1 MSNRTPLTEIG
12 EMRISLSDRSFFFK
26 PSFRAMNEI
35 GTPKEIVEVYAKLN
49 GIDYVSPLQHVEY
62 LPFGAQMQVM
72 KTISKPVYGRHVL
85 SAAYIVMQ
93 SCCEDD
99 ISVLIGGWKP
109 TPRGV
114 RYVPGV
120 MPIGGTG
127 HLPGGTGGIIEI
139 ARSLMEHGIIGKSP
153 LKVPERLEE
162 QGKKTT
168 NEFHASQYIISARTH
183 FDMTRDEAENL
194 SMTEFQMM
202 IKNKYPEPK
211 GLTKEERAAEYDQ
224 AKADRE
230 RMKALAERKAKKA
243 RNT

>member
-1 MSNRTPLTEIG
+1 MTNRTPLTEIG

-35 GTPKEIVEVYAKLN
+35 GTPKEIVEVYARLN
-49 GIDYVSPLQHVEY
+49 GIDYVAPLQHVEC

-114 RYVPGV
+114 RYVPGI
-120 MPIGGTG
+120 MPVSD
-127 HLPGGTGGIIEI
+127 IIII
-139 ARSLMEHGIIGKSP
+139 ARNLMEHGIIGKSP

>member
-35 GTPKEIVEVYAKLN
+35 GTPKEIVEVYARLN
-49 GIDYVSPLQHVEY
+49 GIDYVTPLQHVEY

-99 ISVLIGGWKP
+99 VSVLIGGWKP

-114 RYVPGV
+114 RYVPGI
-120 MPIGGTG
+120 MPVSD
-127 HLPGGTGGIIEI
+127 IIII
-139 ARSLMEHGIIGKSP
+139 ARNLMQHGIIGKSP

-183 FDMTRDEAENL
+183 FDMTRDEAESL

>member
-1 MSNRTPLTEIG
+1 MSNSTPLTEIG

-49 GIDYVSPLQHVEY
+49 GIDYVAPLQHVEY

-114 RYVPGV
+114 RYVPGI
-120 MPIGGTG
+120 MPVSD
-127 HLPGGTGGIIEI
+127 IIII
-139 ARSLMEHGIIGKSP
+139 ARNLMQHGIIGKSP

-183 FDMTRDEAENL
+183 FDMTRDDAENL

>member
-49 GIDYVSPLQHVEY
+49 GIDYVAPLQHVEY

-114 RYVPGV
+114 RYVPGI
-120 MPIGGTG
+120 MPVSD
-127 HLPGGTGGIIEI
+127 IIII
-139 ARSLMEHGIIGKSP
+139 ARNLMQHGIIGKSP

-183 FDMTRDEAENL
+183 FDMTRDDAENL

>member
-49 GIDYVSPLQHVEY
+49 GIDYIAPLQHVEY
-62 LPFGAQMQVM
+62 LPFGAQIQVM

-114 RYVPGV
+114 RYVSGV
-120 MPIGGTG
+120 MPVSD
-127 HLPGGTGGIIEI
+127 IIII
-139 ARSLMEHGIIGKSP
+139 ARNLMQHGIIGKSP

-211 GLTKEERAAEYDQ
+211 GLTKEEREAEYDQ

>member
-99 ISVLIGGWKP
+99 VSVLIGGWKP

-114 RYVPGV
+114 RYVPGI
-120 MPIGGTG
+120 MPVSD
-127 HLPGGTGGIIEI
+127 IIII
-139 ARSLMEHGIIGKSP
+139 ARNLMQHGIIGKSP

-183 FDMTRDEAENL
+183 FDMTRNEAENL

-211 GLTKEERAAEYDQ
+211 GLTEEERAAEYDQ

-230 RMKALAERKAKKA
+230 RMKALAERKAKK
-243 RNT
+243 RGIHNG

>member
-49 GIDYVSPLQHVEY
+49 GIDYVAPLQHVEY

-114 RYVPGV
+114 RYVPGI
-120 MPIGGTG
+120 MPVSD
-127 HLPGGTGGIIEI
+127 IIII
-139 ARSLMEHGIIGKSP
+139 ARNLMQHGIIGKSP

-211 GLTKEERAAEYDQ
+211 GLTKEERAAEYAQ

>member
-12 EMRISLSDRSFFFK
+12 EMRISLSDKSFFFK

-49 GIDYVSPLQHVEY
+49 GIDYIAPLQHVEH

-99 ISVLIGGWKP
+99 ASVLIGWWKP

-114 RYVPGV
+114 RYVPGI
-120 MPIGGTG
+120 MPVSD
-127 HLPGGTGGIIEI
+127 IIII
-139 ARSLMEHGIIGKSP
+139 ARNLMQHGIIGKSP

-162 QGKKTT
+162 QSKKTT
-168 NEFHASQYIISARTH
+168 NEFHASQYVISARTH

-211 GLTKEERAAEYDQ
+211 GLTKEERAAEYDR

>member
-49 GIDYVSPLQHVEY
+49 GIDYVAPLQHVEY

-109 TPRGV
+109 TPRGL
-114 RYVPGV
+114 RYVPGI
-120 MPIGGTG
+120 MPVSD
-127 HLPGGTGGIIEI
+127 IIII
-139 ARSLMEHGIIGKSP
+139 ARNLMQHGIIGKSP

>member
-49 GIDYVSPLQHVEY
+49 GIDYVAPLQHIEY

-114 RYVPGV
+114 RYVPGI
-120 MPIGGTG
+120 MPVSD
-127 HLPGGTGGIIEI
+127 IIII
-139 ARSLMEHGIIGKSP
+139 ARNLMQHGIIGKSP

>member
-35 GTPKEIVEVYAKLN
+35 GTPKEIVEVYARLN
-49 GIDYVSPLQHVEY
+49 GIDYIAPLQHVEC

-114 RYVPGV
+114 RYVPGI
-120 MPIGGTG
+120 MPVSD
-127 HLPGGTGGIIEI
+127 IIII
-139 ARSLMEHGIIGKSP
+139 ARNLMQHGIIGKSP

>member
-35 GTPKEIVEVYAKLN
+35 GTPKEIVEVYARLN
-49 GIDYVSPLQHVEY
+49 GIDYIAPLQHVEY

-99 ISVLIGGWKP
+99 VSVLIGGWKP

-114 RYVPGV
+114 RYVPGI
-120 MPIGGTG
+120 MPVSD
-127 HLPGGTGGIIEI
+127 IIII
-139 ARSLMEHGIIGKSP
+139 ARNLMQHGIIGKSP

-230 RMKALAERKAKKA
+230 RMKALTERKAKKA

>member
-1 MSNRTPLTEIG
+1 MTNRTPLTEIG

-26 PSFRAMNEI
+26 PSFRAMNSI

-49 GIDYVSPLQHVEY
+49 GIDYVAPLQHVEY

-99 ISVLIGGWKP
+99 VSVLIGGWKP

-114 RYVPGV
+114 RYVPGI
-120 MPIGGTG
+120 MPVSD
-127 HLPGGTGGIIEI
+127 IIII
-139 ARSLMEHGIIGKSP
+139 ARNLMQHGIIGKSP

>member
-12 EMRISLSDRSFFFK
+12 EMRISLADKSFFFK

-35 GTPKEIVEVYAKLN
+35 GTPKEIVEVYARLN
-49 GIDYVSPLQHVEY
+49 GIDYVAPLQHVEY

-99 ISVLIGGWKP
+99 SSVLIGGWKP

-114 RYVPGV
+114 RYVPGI
-120 MPIGGTG
+120 MPVSD
-127 HLPGGTGGIIEI
+127 IIII
-139 ARSLMEHGIIGKSP
+139 ARNLMQHGIIGKSP

>member
-1 MSNRTPLTEIG
+1 MSNRTTLTEIG

-49 GIDYVSPLQHVEY
+49 GIDYVAPLQHVEY

-114 RYVPGV
+114 RYVPGI
-120 MPIGGTG
+120 MPVSD
-127 HLPGGTGGIIEI
+127 IIII
-139 ARSLMEHGIIGKSP
+139 ARNLMQHGIIGKSP

>member
-35 GTPKEIVEVYAKLN
+35 GTPKEIVEVYARLN
-49 GIDYVSPLQHVEY
+49 GIDYVAPLQHVEY

-93 SCCEDD
+93 SCCGDD

-114 RYVPGV
+114 RYVPGI
-120 MPIGGTG
+120 MPVSD
-127 HLPGGTGGIIEI
+127 IIII
-139 ARSLMEHGIIGKSP
+139 ARNLMQHGIIGKSP

-230 RMKALAERKAKKA
+230 RMKALAERKAKK
-243 RNT
+243 RGIHNG

>member
-49 GIDYVSPLQHVEY
+49 GIDYVAPLQHVEY

-114 RYVPGV
+114 RYVPGI
-120 MPIGGTG
+120 MPVSD
-127 HLPGGTGGIIEI
+127 IIII
-139 ARSLMEHGIIGKSP
+139 ARNLMQHGIIGKSP

-230 RMKALAERKAKKA
+230 RMKTLAERKAKKA

>member
-35 GTPKEIVEVYAKLN
+35 GTPKEIVEVYARLN
-49 GIDYVSPLQHVEY
+49 GIDYVAPLQHVEY

-99 ISVLIGGWKP
+99 ISLLIGGWKP

-114 RYVPGV
+114 RYIPGI
-120 MPIGGTG
+120 MPVSD
-127 HLPGGTGGIIEI
+127 IIII
-139 ARSLMEHGIIGKSP
+139 ARNLMQHGIIGKSP

-183 FDMTRDEAENL
+183 FDMTREEAENL

>member
-35 GTPKEIVEVYAKLN
+35 GTPKEIVEVYARLN
-49 GIDYVSPLQHVEY
+49 GIDYIAPLQHVEY
-62 LPFGAQMQVM
+62 LPFGAQMHVM
-72 KTISKPVYGRHVL
+72 KTISKPMYGRHVL

-114 RYVPGV
+114 RYVPGI
-120 MPIGGTG
+120 MPVSD
-127 HLPGGTGGIIEI
+127 IIII
-139 ARSLMEHGIIGKSP
+139 ARNLMQHGIIGKSP

-183 FDMTRDEAENL
+183 FDMTRDDAENL

>member
-35 GTPKEIVEVYAKLN
+35 GTPKEIVEVYARLN
-49 GIDYVSPLQHVEY
+49 GIDYVAPLQHVEY

-72 KTISKPVYGRHVL
+72 KTISKPSYGRHVL

-99 ISVLIGGWKP
+99 ISALIGGWKP

-114 RYVPGV
+114 RYVPGI
-120 MPIGGTG
+120 MPVSD
-127 HLPGGTGGIIEI
+127 IIII
-139 ARSLMEHGIIGKSP
+139 ARNLMQHGIIGKSP

>member
-35 GTPKEIVEVYAKLN
+35 GTPKEIVEVYARLN
-49 GIDYVSPLQHVEY
+49 GIDYVAPLQHVEY

-114 RYVPGV
+114 RYVPGI
-120 MPIGGTG
+120 MPVSD
-127 HLPGGTGGIIEI
+127 IIII
-139 ARSLMEHGIIGKSP
+139 ARNLMQHGIIGKSP

-168 NEFHASQYIISARTH
+168 NEFYASQYIISARTH

>member
-49 GIDYVSPLQHVEY
+49 GIDYVAPLQHVEY

-114 RYVPGV
+114 RYVPGI
-120 MPIGGTG
+120 MPVSD
-127 HLPGGTGGIIEI
+127 IIII
-139 ARSLMEHGIIGKSP
+139 ARNLMQHGIIGKSP

-230 RMKALAERKAKKA
+230 RMKALDERKTKKA
-243 RNT
+243 RNK

>member
-49 GIDYVSPLQHVEY
+49 GIDYVAPLQHVEY

-99 ISVLIGGWKP
+99 VSVLIGGWKP

-114 RYVPGV
+114 RYVPGI
-120 MPIGGTG
+120 MPVSD
-127 HLPGGTGGIIEI
+127 IIII
-139 ARSLMEHGIIGKSP
+139 ARNLMQHGIIGKSP

-230 RMKALAERKAKKA
+230 RMKALAERKAKK
-243 RNT
+243 RGIHND

>member
-49 GIDYVSPLQHVEY
+49 GIDYVAPLQHVEY

-99 ISVLIGGWKP
+99 VSVLIGGWKQ

-114 RYVPGV
+114 RYVPGI
-120 MPIGGTG
+120 MPVSD
-127 HLPGGTGGIIEI
+127 IIII
-139 ARSLMEHGIIGKSP
+139 ARNLMQHGIIGKSP

-230 RMKALAERKAKKA
+230 RMKALAERKSKKA

>member
-49 GIDYVSPLQHVEY
+49 GIDYVAPLQHVEY

-72 KTISKPVYGRHVL
+72 KTISKPVFGRHVL

-114 RYVPGV
+114 RYVPGI
-120 MPIGGTG
+120 MPVSD
-127 HLPGGTGGIIEI
+127 IIII
-139 ARSLMEHGIIGKSP
+139 ARNLMEHGIIGKSP

>member
-35 GTPKEIVEVYAKLN
+35 GTPKEIVEVYARLN
-49 GIDYVSPLQHVEY
+49 GIDYVAPLQHVEY

-99 ISVLIGGWKP
+99 VSVLIGGWKP
-109 TPRGV
+109 TPLGV
-114 RYVPGV
+114 RYVPGI
-120 MPIGGTG
+120 MPVSD
-127 HLPGGTGGIIEI
+127 IIII
-139 ARSLMEHGIIGKSP
+139 ARNLMQHGIIGKSP

-162 QGKKTT
+162 HGKKTT
-168 NEFHASQYIISARTH
+168 SEFHASQYIISARTY

>member
-12 EMRISLSDRSFFFK
+12 EMRISLSDKSFFFK

-114 RYVPGV
+114 RYIPGI
-120 MPIGGTG
+120 MPVSD
-127 HLPGGTGGIIEI
+127 IIII
-139 ARSLMEHGIIGKSP
+139 ARNLMQHGIIGKYP

>member
-35 GTPKEIVEVYAKLN
+35 GTPKEIVEVYARLN
-49 GIDYVSPLQHVEY
+49 GIDYVAPLQHVEY

-72 KTISKPVYGRHVL
+72 KTLSKPVYGRHVL

-114 RYVPGV
+114 RYVPGI
-120 MPIGGTG
+120 MPVSD
-127 HLPGGTGGIIEI
+127 IIII
-139 ARSLMEHGIIGKSP
+139 ARNLMQHGIIGKSP

-211 GLTKEERAAEYDQ
+211 GLTKEERAAEYEQ

-230 RMKALAERKAKKA
+230 RMKVLAERKAKKA

>member
-35 GTPKEIVEVYAKLN
+35 GTPKEIVEVYARLN
-49 GIDYVSPLQHVEY
+49 GIDYVAPLQHVEY

-99 ISVLIGGWKP
+99 VSVLIGGWKP

-114 RYVPGV
+114 RYVPGI
-120 MPIGGTG
+120 MPVSD
-127 HLPGGTGGIIEI
+127 IIII
-139 ARSLMEHGIIGKSP
+139 ARNLMQHGVIGKSP

>member
-49 GIDYVSPLQHVEY
+49 GIDYVAPLQHVEY

-72 KTISKPVYGRHVL
+72 ETISKPVYGRHVL

-99 ISVLIGGWKP
+99 VSVLIGGWKP

-114 RYVPGV
+114 RYVPGI
-120 MPIGGTG
+120 MPVSD
-127 HLPGGTGGIIEI
+127 IIII
-139 ARSLMEHGIIGKSP
+139 ARNLMQHGIIGKSP

>member
-35 GTPKEIVEVYAKLN
+35 GTPKEIVEVYASLN
-49 GIDYVSPLQHVEY
+49 GIDYIAPLQHVEY

-99 ISVLIGGWKP
+99 VSVLIGGWKP

-114 RYVPGV
+114 RYVPGI
-120 MPIGGTG
+120 MPVSD
-127 HLPGGTGGIIEI
+127 IIII
-139 ARSLMEHGIIGKSP
+139 ARNLMQHGIIGKSP

-183 FDMTRDEAENL
+183 FDMTRDDAENL

-230 RMKALAERKAKKA
+230 RMKALAERKAKKV

>member
-49 GIDYVSPLQHVEY
+49 GIDYVAPLQHVDY

-114 RYVPGV
+114 RYVPGI
-120 MPIGGTG
+120 MPVSD
-127 HLPGGTGGIIEI
+127 IIII
-139 ARSLMEHGIIGKSP
+139 ARNLMQHGIIGKSP

-211 GLTKEERAAEYDQ
+211 GLTKEERAAEYAQ

-230 RMKALAERKAKKA
+230 RMKALTERKTKKA

>member
-49 GIDYVSPLQHVEY
+49 GIDYVAPLQHVEY

-99 ISVLIGGWKP
+99 VSVLIGGWKP

-114 RYVPGV
+114 RYVPGI
-120 MPIGGTG
+120 MPVSD
-127 HLPGGTGGIIEI
+127 IIII
-139 ARSLMEHGIIGKSP
+139 ARNLMQHGIIGKSP

-183 FDMTRDEAENL
+183 FDMTRDDAENL

>member
-49 GIDYVSPLQHVEY
+49 GIDYVAPLQNVEY

-72 KTISKPVYGRHVL
+72 KTIGKPVYGRHVL

-99 ISVLIGGWKP
+99 VSVLIGGWKP

-114 RYVPGV
+114 RYVPGI
-120 MPIGGTG
+120 MPVSD
-127 HLPGGTGGIIEI
+127 IIII
-139 ARSLMEHGIIGKSP
+139 ARNLMQHGIIGKSP